1 MTATI
6 AEYTIDPVETARL
19 GHLSLFRGANLAALA
34 PVLNQCPLLKLKKD
48 EVLVEPGQPLP
59 VAYQVISG
67 RLATFDGQGAVVSQ
81 IAPGEYIGAVE
92 VIAHANASELVKV
105 TEDCSLLVL
114 DEDGLM
120 ALINC
125 SHTVA
130 RNTLFM
136 LMQHVRVRN
145 MDAASAAP
153 ATDIRTKFARASQS
167 DELTGLHN
175 TAWLKEMLTRQIM
188 RSATEGKSLGLL
200 MMSVDGFE
208 EFKNDF
214 GQMAADQALCSIADI
229 IRQNARPTDMYAIL
243 DNNEFVVA
251 LPDTDRDG
259 ANVVA
264 RRLRNL
270 IGDSAVV
277 IPGECLL
284 PPVTVS
290 VGLVQMTAFVADD
303 KLLAEARDAMSQAQQ
318 AGGNQ
323 IAR

>member
-1 MTATI
+1 
-6 AEYTIDPVETARL
+6 
-19 GHLSLFRGANLAALA
+19 LA

-59 VAYQVISG
+59 MAYQVISG
-67 RLATFDGQGAVVSQ
+67 KLATFDEQGELVSQ

-92 VIAHANASELVKV
+92 VIAHATASELVKV
-105 TEDCSLLVL
+105 TDDCSLLVL

-145 MDAASAAP
+145 MDAGNDAP
-153 ATDIRTKFARASQS
+153 APDIRTKFARASQS

-188 RSATEGKSLGLL
+188 RTATESKSLGLL
-200 MMSVDGFE
+200 MMTIDGFDA
-208 EFKNDF
+208 FKNDF
-214 GQMAADQALCSIADI
+214 GQMAADQALCSVADI
-229 IRQNARPTDMYAIL
+229 VRQNARPTDMFAIL
-243 DNNEFVVA
+243 DDYEFVGA

-259 ANVVA
+259 ASVVA
-264 RRLRNL
+264 ERLRKL
-270 IGDSAVV
+270 VSDTAIV

-290 VGLVQMTAFVADD
+290 IGLVQMTAFVGDD
-303 KLLAEARDAMSQAQQ
+303 KLLDDARSAMELAQS

-323 IAR
+323 IGK

>member
-1 MTATI
+1 MTTTI
-6 AEYTIDPVETARL
+6 AEFTIDPVETARL

-67 RLATFDGQGAVVSQ
+67 KLATFDEQGDLVSQ
-81 IAPGEYIGAVE
+81 LAPGEYVGAVE
-92 VIAHANASELVKV
+92 VIAHANASDLVKV
-105 TEDCSLLVL
+105 IEDCSLLVL

-145 MDAASAAP
+145 MDATNNAP
-153 ATDIRTKFARASQS
+153 PTDIRTKFARASQS

-200 MMSVDGFE
+200 MMSIDDFDVFTG
-208 EFKNDF
+208 DF

-229 IRQNARPTDMYAIL
+229 IRQNARPTDMFAIL
-243 DNNEFVVA
+243 DDKEFVIA

-264 RRLRNL
+264 ERLLSL
-270 IGDSAVV
+270 ISDSAVV

-284 PPVTVS
+284 PPVKVS
-290 VGLVQMTAFVADD
+290 IGLVQMTAFVADD
-303 KLLAEARDAMSQAQQ
+303 KLLADAREAMSQAQE

-323 IAR
+323 VAG